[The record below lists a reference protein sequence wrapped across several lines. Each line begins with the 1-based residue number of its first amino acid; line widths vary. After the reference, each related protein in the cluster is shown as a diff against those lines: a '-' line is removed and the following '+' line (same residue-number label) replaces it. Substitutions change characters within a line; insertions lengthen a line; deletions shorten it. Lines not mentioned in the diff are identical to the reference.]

1 MKPEAMPN
9 QPTDK
14 KIYGSLSYADNF
26 RTAVG
31 LITRQINDLALN
43 FINVKLVSDEVELFT
58 KLLPQ

>member
-14 KIYGSLSYADNF
+14 KIYGSLSFGDNF
-26 RTAVG
+26 KTAIG
-31 LITRQINDLALN
+31 HITRQINDLALS

-58 KLLPQ
+58 KVLPQ